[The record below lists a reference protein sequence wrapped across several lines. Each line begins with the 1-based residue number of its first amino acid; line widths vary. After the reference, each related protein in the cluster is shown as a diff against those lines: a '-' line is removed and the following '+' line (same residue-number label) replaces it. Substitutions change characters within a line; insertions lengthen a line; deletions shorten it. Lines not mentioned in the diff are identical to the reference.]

1 LNNQNNLIVSDTNI
15 FIDLING
22 NLLEEFFNLPYKIST
37 NILVLNEITDKKEF
51 NKLSPYIKNK
61 KLDIHA
67 IDTTEMLS
75 ILTLKNSS
83 TTSSKLSI
91 QDCSVWHYAK
101 NTNAR
106 LLTGDSRLRKAAEK
120 DGVKVSG
127 ILYVLDSIENH
138 KIASAKKL
146 SKSLKQIMAKNKQSR
161 LPIAECL
168 KRINKWDNSKPVPS
182 QSDDHPS
189 PSD

>member
-1 LNNQNNLIVSDTNI
+1 MNNLIVSDTNI

-22 NLLEEFFNLPYKIST
+22 NLLEDFFNLPYEIST

-51 NKLSPYIKNK
+51 ETVSPYIKDK
-61 KLDIHA
+61 KLDVHE
-67 IDTTEMLS
+67 IDAAEMSS
-75 ILTLKNSS
+75 IFDLKNAS
-83 TTSSKLSI
+83 TTSSRLSL
-91 QDCSVWHYAK
+91 QDCSVWLYAK

-138 KIASAKKL
+138 KIATVKKL
-146 SKSLKQIMAKNKQSR
+146 SKSLKRIMSKNRQSR
-161 LPIAECL
+161 LPIDECL
-168 KRINKWDNSKPVPS
+168 KRINKWDNQKSNRNQNEYS
-182 QSDDHPS
+182 ASLSD
-189 PSD
+189 

>member
-1 LNNQNNLIVSDTNI
+1 MNNLIVSDTNI

-51 NKLSPYIKNK
+51 ETLSPYIKEN
-61 KLDIHA
+61 KLDVHE
-67 IDTTEMLS
+67 IDAAEMSS
-75 ILTLKNSS
+75 IFDLKNAS
-83 TTSSKLSI
+83 TTSRNLSL
-91 QDCSVWHYAK
+91 QDCSVWLYAK

-127 ILYVLDSIENH
+127 ILYVLDSIEHHN
-138 KIASAKKL
+138 AATAKKL
-146 SKSLKQIMAKNKQSR
+146 SNALKQIMIKNKQSR
-161 LPIAECL
+161 LPVDECV
-168 KRINKWDNSKPVPS
+168 KRINKWDNQNQNRYLHSL
-182 QSDDHPS
+182 SD
-189 PSD
+189 